1 MQNYAV
7 ESYNN
12 LSDSD
17 LIYMVRDNNSEA
29 LGVLLARYASMIAR
43 IVGKYANSSDI
54 DDLTQEANISFYYAV
69 QFFDF
74 QSSAFSTFS
83 SVCVERGVLT
93 ALKKNSAKKR
103 IPDGM
108 LVQLDDTVLS
118 SDGDPESMV
127 LEREAHDLVIEEIVS
142 RLSELEF
149 SVLRSYLST
158 GSYEQTAADLS
169 MTRKSVDNALS
180 RVRKKLDSLK

>member
-1 MQNYAV
+1 MQISTT
-7 ESYNN
+7 ETYNN

-17 LIYMVRDNNSEA
+17 LIYMVRDNNEEA
-29 LGVLLARYASMIAR
+29 LGVLFSRYSSMISR
-43 IVGKYANSSDI
+43 IVGKYATASDT

-74 QSSAFSTFS
+74 QSSSFSTFS

-93 ALKKNSAKKR
+93 ALKKNTAKKR
-103 IPDGM
+103 IPEGM
-108 LVQLDDTVLS
+108 IVELDDSVLS
-118 SDGDPESMV
+118 PEGNPESV
-127 LEREAHDLVIEEIVS
+127 LLEREAHDLVLEEIVS

-158 GSYEQTAADLS
+158 GSYDQTAADLS
-169 MTRKSVDNALS
+169 MPRKSVDNALS